1 MKEVMTSKEA
11 ALYLRVHV
19 RTIYRLAKSGKIPSR
34 RVGGSWRFRKEQLD
48 LWLSGT
54 EYLVSRGKGVRRPEK
69 GVGLESPKV
78 YEGES

>member
-1 MKEVMTSKEA
+1 MKEVMTPTEV

-19 RTIYRLAKSGKIPSR
+19 RTIYRWAKTGQIPSR

-54 EYLVSRGKGVRRPEK
+54 EYSGSRGKGVRRPEK
-69 GVGLESPKV
+69 GAGLESPKG